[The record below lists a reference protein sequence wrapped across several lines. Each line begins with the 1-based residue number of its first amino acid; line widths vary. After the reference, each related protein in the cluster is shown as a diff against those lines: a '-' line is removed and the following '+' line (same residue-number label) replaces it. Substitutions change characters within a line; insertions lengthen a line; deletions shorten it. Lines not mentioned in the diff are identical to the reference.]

1 MNKDGETYALI
12 TEEIR
17 PFPTVMQKSRPKA
30 PFFVGLREANAPQP
44 HRSRVRRPYPIK
56 VTSAEVR
63 RFHNPQSCQAMQRRD
78 GLGCEVLGL
87 RS

>member
-1 MNKDGETYALI
+1 MNKDGEIYALI

-30 PFFVGLREANAPQP
+30 PFFAGKSGKRTQP
-44 HRSRVRRPYPIK
+44 HRFRVRRPSPIK

-63 RFHNPQSCQAMQRRD
+63 RFHNPQSYR
-78 GLGCEVLGL
+78 GL
-87 RS
+87 RSEV